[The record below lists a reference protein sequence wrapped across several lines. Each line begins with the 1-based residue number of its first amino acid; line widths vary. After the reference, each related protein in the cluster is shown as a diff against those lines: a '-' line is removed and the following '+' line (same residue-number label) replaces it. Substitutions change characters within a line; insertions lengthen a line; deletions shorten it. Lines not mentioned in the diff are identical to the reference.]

1 MLEFEII
8 AFNRHECHI
17 CVIRILFAFSP
28 ANKKKNAPISI
39 LGHIKQY
46 TDWPSTISA
55 IHATI
60 SHKLHRSAPF
70 NCRPFNVSFVSTIQ
84 QQSKRHLHSIE
95 CQSCYVSRPH
105 RLFINT
111 QTIFKLCIIIVYNTQ
126 HTENDDLFRK
136 WIDDKTKTKRN
147 QSINEYETWID
158 AKPP

>member
-8 AFNRHECHI
+8 ACNRHECHI
-17 CVIRILFAFSP
+17 CVIRIFSLFLQQI
-28 ANKKKNAPISI
+28 KKNAPISI

-147 QSINEYETWID
+147 QSINEYD